1 MTDFGMANSEN
12 LLSMYTDA
20 LLQGHVDL
28 KAFLQ
33 EHSVAFDSSLGRLVR
48 LAEYLYTMMPHV
60 KPSPEFV
67 ESLYAELVG
76 ADVDD
81 AKDWLS
87 QFQFERQLERQLE
100 RFRHL
105 PRPMQLAAGLT
116 LTAGF
121 FWIAARVR
129 REGLLGTELSVD
141 NDQEEI
147 EKSA

>member
-1 MTDFGMANSEN
+1 MTDYSTVNEN
-12 LLSMYTDA
+12 LLSLYTDM
-20 LLQGHVDL
+20 LLQGQADL
-28 KAFLQ
+28 MAFLQ
-33 EHSVAFDSSLGRLVR
+33 EHSIDFDSTLGRLMR
-48 LAEYLYTMMPHV
+48 LADYVYQLMPHV

-67 ESLYAELVG
+67 ESLYFELVG
-76 ADVDD
+76 LEDD
-81 AKDWLS
+81 EARDY

-116 LTAGF
+116 ITAGF

-129 REGLLGTELSVD
+129 REGLFSGD

-147 EKSA
+147 EKTA

>member
-1 MTDFGMANSEN
+1 MTDFGTLHSEN
-12 LLSMYTDA
+12 LLSIYTDA
-20 LLQGHVDL
+20 LLQGQVDL
-28 KAFLQ
+28 MAFLQ
-33 EHSVAFDSSLGRLVR
+33 EHGIAFDSTLGRLVR

-76 ADVDD
+76 SDMVDS
-81 AKDWLS
+81 KDWFS
-87 QFQFERQLERQLE
+87 QFQFERQLERQLD

-116 LTAGF
+116 ITAGF
-121 FWIAARVR
+121 FWIASRVR
-129 REGLLGTELSVD
+129 REGLISVE
-141 NDQEEI
+141 NDQPEI